1 MKVENAQVR
10 VVECSIKPG
19 EKDWT
24 HTHPAGW
31 FYVTRGGKLKVTHA
45 DGKIEV
51 WEPKT
56 GDSGWMEAEA
66 PHTSENVG
74 SEPMGFII
82 VEVKS
87 AATSKKR

>member
-1 MKVENAQVR
+1 M
-10 VVECSIKPG
+10 
-19 EKDWT
+19 
-24 HTHPAGW
+24 
-31 FYVTRGGKLKVTHA
+31 
-45 DGKIEV
+45 

-56 GDSGWMEAEA
+56 GESGWMEAEA

-74 SEPMGFII
+74 SEPMGVTI